1 MAHYRNIEV
10 DGKQF
15 KYVVGNHCTKIVSC
29 VPGGTHTDFL
39 VGVFDNFSIGKV
51 YDEDHISVRP
61 SHIEA
66 AIRKALKMPMR
77 EYDWDKPATK
87 KDPGPKTR
95 GFRNLIGA
103 RIVDVRVSAIN
114 EVILEAEDGAR
125 YAIDTESSGPLGI
138 GVISLRVLTGTEDED
153 QRKS

>member
-1 MAHYRNIEV
+1 MAHYRTIEV
-10 DGKQF
+10 DGKLF
-15 KYVVGNHCTKIVSC
+15 KYVVGNHRTKILKVDPDGSA
-29 VPGGTHTDFL
+29 GGLGGL
-39 VGVFDNFSIGKV
+39 VGTFYNSQIGHV

-103 RIVDVRVSAIN
+103 RIGDVRVSAIN

-125 YAIDTESSGPLGI
+125 YAINTESSGSLGI

-153 QRKS
+153 